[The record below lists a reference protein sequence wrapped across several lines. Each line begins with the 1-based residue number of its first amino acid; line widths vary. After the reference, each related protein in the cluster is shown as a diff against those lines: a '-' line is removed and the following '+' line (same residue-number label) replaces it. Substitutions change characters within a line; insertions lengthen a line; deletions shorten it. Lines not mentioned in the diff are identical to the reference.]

1 MSPTFR
7 SLRVRSYRLYAS
19 GQLLANTG
27 VWMQRVAQ
35 DWLVLE
41 LTDGS
46 PTALGIAVGLQFLP
60 LLLFSMWG
68 GGLADRFPRRSVL
81 RLTSTLLGVTALIL
95 GALVITGLATVPV
108 VMVMAFVVG
117 SIAAFDGPARQAFV
131 SEMVDVDDLP
141 NAVALNTASFNLGR
155 VFGPATAGL

>member
-1 MSPTFR
+1 MAGQAACRAPRRPAASVTRAGADLGGTSQRVSPTFR
-7 SLRVRSYRLYAS
+7 SLRSRSYRLYAS

-46 PTALGIAVGLQFLP
+46 ATALGIAVGLQFLP

-68 GGLADRFPRRSVL
+68 GGLADRFLRRNVL
-81 RLTSTLLGVTALIL
+81 LVTSILLGLSAL
-95 GALVITGLATVPV
+95 
-108 VMVMAFVVG
+108 
-117 SIAAFDGPARQAFV
+117 
-131 SEMVDVDDLP
+131 
-141 NAVALNTASFNLGR
+141 
-155 VFGPATAGL
+155 

>member
-27 VWMQRVAQ
+27 LWMQRVAQ

-46 PTALGIAVGLQFLP
+46 ATALGIAVGLQFLP

-68 GGLADRFPRRSVL
+68 GGLADRFRR
-81 RLTSTLLGVTALIL
+81 TTLVSAGGFGPVAHHTVEDL
-95 GALVITGLATVPV
+95 ALVRSMAGGDTAPAIALWAEALACLAHADREVEV
-108 VMVMAFVVG
+108 
-117 SIAAFDGPARQAFV
+117 RL
-131 SEMVDVDDLP
+131 DL
-141 NAVALNTASFNLGR
+141 LR
-155 VFGPATAGL
+155 